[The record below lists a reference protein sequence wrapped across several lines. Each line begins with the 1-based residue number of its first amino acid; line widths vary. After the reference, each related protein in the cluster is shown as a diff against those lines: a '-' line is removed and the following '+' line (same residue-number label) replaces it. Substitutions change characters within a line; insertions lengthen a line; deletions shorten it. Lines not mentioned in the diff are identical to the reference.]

1 MLKIFNK
8 KRNNDKPNEVNN
20 ITINAPNDMGVD
32 DVRKEIS
39 KLGLSKNVLASSENI
54 QRIITKIYI
63 ELENREDFE
72 TYSYDT
78 VEEINNKLNSDAEFI
93 TIGDLVLKRKSI
105 VSIEKENNE
114 YINSVETEK
123 LLEEIIRRPAP
134 TNYVSK
140 RKVKCYIDQILKVYD
155 YNFRDVQ

>member
-20 ITINAPNDMGVD
+20 ITINPPNDMGVD

-155 YNFRDVQ
+155 YNFRDIQ